1 MSREFLLP
9 DLGEGLTEA
18 ELVRW
23 LVAVGDSVTID
34 QPVAEVETAKAVVEV
49 PSPFAGTV
57 AVLHGAEGETLD
69 VGKPLISIDEGG
81 ASAGPVVETASDYR
95 TEERAG
101 SGNVLIGYGT
111 SGSTDGGRS
120 RRRKTA
126 APARLA
132 AARETRRV
140 SQAPAERDSV
150 DAVRVVSPLVRKLA
164 RDLGVALHA
173 LDGSGPDGLIL
184 RRDVEQA
191 SAGTPAAGAAAAAT
205 AATAATAAAAVTP
218 VGQGGAE
225 GTGADGTDVSTDP
238 ATDPSTGLPI
248 AARTPLRGMRRTI
261 AQAMVRSR
269 TEIPEA
275 TVWVDVD
282 ATELVELRAGLKRRD
297 PENAP
302 SLLAFIARFVLAGLA
317 KYPELNT
324 RIETAED
331 GGQEIV
337 SFDGVNLGFAAQ
349 TDRGLVVPSIR
360 AAHRLSAR
368 ALDGELKRLTG
379 VAREG
384 KASPA
389 DLSGSTFT
397 LNNYGVFGVDGS
409 AAIINHPEAAI
420 LGVGRIIDR
429 PWVVD
434 GALAVRKVVELSLVF
449 DHRVCDGGTAGG
461 FLRYV
466 ADAIERPGA
475 VLADL

>member
-23 LVAVGDSVTID
+23 LVAVGDAVAID

-49 PSPFAGTV
+49 PSPYAGTV

-81 ASAGPVVETASDYR
+81 AASAPAVETASDYR

-111 SGSTDGGRS
+111 SGNDDGGRT
-120 RRRKTA
+120 RRRRSAPRAEGEQA
-126 APARLA
+126 AP
-132 AARETRRV
+132 
-140 SQAPAERDSV
+140 PAQRTE
-150 DAVRVVSPLVRKLA
+150 AVRVVSPLVRKLA
-164 RDLGVALHA
+164 KDLGVELHT
-173 LDGSGPDGLIL
+173 LSGSGPEGLIL
-184 RRDVEQA
+184 RRDVEG
-191 SAGTPAAGAAAAAT
+191 AGSGTT
-205 AATAATAAAAVTP
+205 TAAAAV
-218 VGQGGAE
+218 
-225 GTGADGTDVSTDP
+225 P
-238 ATDPSTGLPI
+238 AAAVPAAAAGERDALNGLPV
-248 AARTPLRGMRRTI
+248 ASRTPMRGVRRAV
-261 AQAMVRSR
+261 AQAMSRSR
-269 TEIPEA
+269 SEIPEA

-282 ATELVELRAGLKRRD
+282 ATELVTLRADLKRRD

-317 KYPELNT
+317 KFPELNT
-324 RIETAED
+324 RVDTAAD

-349 TDRGLVVPSIR
+349 TDRGLVVPNIR
-360 AAHRLSAR
+360 GAQALSAR
-368 ALDGELKRLTG
+368 GLDAELKRLSA
-379 VAREG
+379 VARDG

-389 DLSGSTFT
+389 ELSGSTFT

-409 AAIINHPEAAI
+409 AAIINHPEVAM
-420 LGVGRIIDR
+420 LGVGRIVDR
-429 PWVVD
+429 PWAVD
-434 GALAVRKVVELSLVF
+434 GELAVRKVVELTLVF

-466 ADAIERPGA
+466 ADAVEHPGS

>member
-23 LVAVGDSVTID
+23 LVSVGDTVTID

-81 ASAGPVVETASDYR
+81 ASAEPVIETAVDYR

-126 APARLA
+126 APAGLA
-132 AARETRRV
+132 AAGETPRV
-140 SQAPAERDSV
+140 SPAPAERESV

-164 RDLGVALHA
+164 RDLGVALHTLA
-173 LDGSGPDGLIL
+173 GSGPDGLIL

-191 SAGTPAAGAAAAAT
+191 SIGSPAASAAAAA
-205 AATAATAAAAVTP
+205 AAAAVTS
-218 VGQGGAE
+218 VGQGAAE
-225 GTGADGTDVSTDP
+225 GTGVAGTDAS
-238 ATDPSTGLPI
+238 TDPSTGLPI
-248 AARTPLRGMRRTI
+248 ATRTPLRGLRRTI

-282 ATELVELRAGLKRRD
+282 ATDLVELRAGLKRRD

-337 SFDGVNLGFAAQ
+337 AFDGVNLGFAAQ
-349 TDRGLVVPSIR
+349 TERGLVVPDIR
-360 AAHRLSAR
+360 GAHRLSAR
-368 ALDGELKRLTG
+368 ELDGELKRLTG

-434 GALAVRKVVELSLVF
+434 GALAVRRVVELSLVF

-466 ADAIERPGA
+466 ADAIESPGT